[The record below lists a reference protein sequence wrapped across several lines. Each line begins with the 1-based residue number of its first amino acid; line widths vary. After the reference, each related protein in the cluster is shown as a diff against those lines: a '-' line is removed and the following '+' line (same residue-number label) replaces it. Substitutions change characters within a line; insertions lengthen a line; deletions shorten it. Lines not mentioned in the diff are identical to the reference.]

1 MKLGRGTNA
10 SAVPDSRAI
19 AICGRG
25 MAEEKELTHHRRTA
39 TMSGIGPEPK
49 CRDVRDLVAIGWK
62 ADLTRTSNFGRD

>member
-1 MKLGRGTNA
+1 MRVL
-10 SAVPDSRAI
+10 
-19 AICGRG
+19 C
-25 MAEEKELTHHRRTA
+25 LTVALLPFAGEAWPKKKSLPHHRRTA